1 MKTPNKTPKL
11 PVPVIIFIAAEAVL
25 YILFMILDGID
36 TFTDPR
42 QSSFYMAFA
51 KNGIFSA
58 DFLKYYSVILCL
70 AVSIIYYYKTKTK
83 ESAVLTAAMFFT
95 AFSDYFLL
103 LDNNNLIPGMLS
115 FCVVHTIYLFVIT
128 NGNLKQ
134 TLKYF
139 LIRIAAAAVLSLAL
153 RLSGMITFDKD
164 INLMPLIFLVILY
177 GFSFISNIFTLLAS
191 VMDKTKK
198 DKNCLFDRPALFLIG
213 LTLFILCDLNVLIY
227 NLGDFINIS
236 SSFYP
241 ALRDASYILMWGFYL
256 PSQVVIVLSCILRI
270 PKGKT
275 AKYSN
280 KPHSRKH

>member
-1 MKTPNKTPKL
+1 MKASNKTPKL
-11 PVPVIIFIAAEAVL
+11 PVPVIIFIATEAVL

-51 KNGIFSA
+51 KTGIFSA

-103 LDNNNLIPGMLS
+103 LDNNNLVPGLLS
-115 FCVVHTIYLFVIT
+115 FCAVHTIYLYVIT

-134 TLKYF
+134 TLKYL
-139 LIRIAAAAVLSLAL
+139 LIRIAAAAVLSLGL
-153 RLSGMITFDKD
+153 RLGGVISFDKD
-164 INLMPLIFLVILY
+164 INLMPLVFLVILY
-177 GFSFISNIFTLLAS
+177 GFSFISNIFTLMTL
-191 VMDKTKK
+191 VMDKTIK
-198 DKNCLFDRPALFLIG
+198 DKKCLFDRPVLFLIG
-213 LTLFILCDLNVLIY
+213 LALFILCDLNVLIY
-227 NLGDFINIS
+227 NLGDFISVS

-256 PSQVVIVLSCILRI
+256 PSQVIIVLSCILRL
-270 PKGKT
+270 PSK
-275 AKYSN
+275 AKPSKKN
-280 KPHSRKH
+280 KSR